1 MNSHF
6 HIVYQND
13 FSPPEMAED
22 ADVLGDLVHGGRLA
36 IPVHQKPGQINC
48 VLGGK
53 TLDIYCCLAFLSAKS
68 LFLDMSR

>member
-36 IPVHQKPGQINC
+36 IPVHQKPGQISC

-53 TLDIYCCLAFLSAKS
+53 TFGH
-68 LFLDMSR
+68 LFFVVLPFFQQKVYF

>member
-36 IPVHQKPGQINC
+36 IPVHQKPGQISC

-53 TLDIYCCLAFLSAKS
+53 TFGHLLLSCLSFSKK
-68 LFLDMSR
+68 FIFRYV

>member
-6 HIVYQND
+6 HIIYEND
-13 FSPPEMAED
+13 FPPPEMAED

-36 IPVHQKPGQINC
+36 IPVHQKPGQIDC

-53 TLDIYCCLAFLSAKS
+53 TFGHLLLSCLSFSKK
-68 LFLDMSR
+68 FIFRYV